1 MSRNEA
7 ATQPKRRVL
16 DNRAASVSDYLRERL
31 PDADAFRLVSAYFSV
46 YGYELLA
53 DALDSVRETRFL
65 FGDPASLEDLDPAE
79 KPPKSFDFTE
89 RGLAPNL
96 TLRQKSLARRCAEWV
111 GRESVALRSVR
122 RTNFLHGKM
131 YLADSPAGP
140 AGVIGSSNF
149 TKRGLGGSDRPNLEI
164 NAALSDGPLLAELRD
179 WFDALWSDERLTYD
193 VKQEVLDALNR
204 AGKDYAPEFI
214 YFKTLYELFRA
225 ALEAQADSERSMRE
239 NRLHETAVWNKLYE
253 FQKHGAQSVIARLQ
267 QHGGC
272 ILADSVG
279 LGKTYTALAVVKHY
293 ELRNERVL
301 VLCPKKLEA
310 NWSLYPA
317 HNAHR
322 DNPFAE
328 DKFAYALLAHTDLS
342 RDSGTSGSID
352 LANFAWG
359 AFDLIVIDESHNFR
373 NADGKRYEKLMSHA
387 LEAGAKTKVLMLS
400 ATPVNTAL
408 TDLGNQIGLITQGD
422 DRNLRESLALGAVGG
437 VISSAQKEFKRWEL
451 ERRSADG
458 PGKLQLLERL
468 GPDFFRLLGGVSIAR
483 SRRQIEQ
490 FYAHEMERVGK
501 FPKRERPQNVYPDTD
516 RDRELSYEQ
525 VADRISAF
533 DLSVYRPSDYLK
545 DPGDIRRDARAP
557 NFTQQDRE
565 RFLVAMMRVNFLK
578 RLESSAHSL
587 ALTLE
592 RTIAK
597 MDDLLERIE
606 RFQRSGAARA
616 PLGDA
621 ALPDDDEEDE
631 DFLVNRARQP
641 YRLDELDLP
650 GWADDVRRDKETLA
664 AALQSVEAVTPER
677 DGKLSA
683 IKEEIRRRAAN
694 PAIDSDGRPNCK
706 LLVFTTFKDTARYLY
721 GELLDLA
728 GELGLPIAMV
738 SGDETHTKH
747 GPNNFNAILTN
758 FAPRARNRAPDSKDP
773 DIHLL
778 IATDCISEGQNL
790 QDCGAVLNYDI
801 HWNPVRLMQRLG
813 RIDRIGSRNPS
824 VHTINYWPTR
834 DLDVYLSLEN
844 RVTARMAL
852 ADAAATGS
860 DDPLAQP
867 DSPEAAR
874 DNAQLELSFR
884 DLQLKQLR
892 DEIPD
897 LDDLDDSLALSDFTM
912 DYFLAQLRQYLEKNK
927 DELEATPPGAYAVA
941 PQVAAGPDPGVIFLL
956 RQRNA
961 PEATPRGRAPSP
973 VHPFSIVFIKDD
985 ASIRF
990 GCASARQT
998 LEAFEKAAAGHAE
1011 PITRLCDRFDRE
1023 TAHGANMARYDNLL
1037 NHVAAH
1043 VRQSHA
1049 DVQSAGVEHGA
1060 RDFVLAPA
1068 AESPSAAS
1076 DFELITWLIIAP
1088 QT

>member
-1 MSRNEA
+1 MTIT
-7 ATQPKRRVL
+7 ATHPQRRVL
-16 DNRAASVSDYLRERL
+16 DNRAAAVSDFLRERL
-31 PDADAFRLVSAYFSV
+31 ADADAFRLVSAYFSV

-65 FGDPASLEDLDPAE
+65 FGDPASLEDLDPDE

-89 RGLAPNL
+89 RGLVPNV

-111 GRESVALRSVR
+111 SRESVALRSVR

-140 AGVIGSSNF
+140 AGVVGSSNF

-204 AGKDYAPEFI
+204 AGKDHAPEFV
-214 YFKTLYELFRA
+214 YFKTLYELFRGA
-225 ALEAQADSERSMRE
+225 IEAQEDSERSMRE

-328 DKFAYALLAHTDLS
+328 DRFAYALLAHTDLS

-373 NADGKRYEKLMSHA
+373 NADGKRYEKLMSRA
-387 LEAGAKTKVLMLS
+387 LESGAKTKVLMLS

-408 TDLGNQIGLITQGD
+408 TDLGSQVRLITQGD
-422 DRNLRESLALGAVGG
+422 ERPLRESLALGPVGG
-437 VISSAQKEFKRWEL
+437 VIASAQKEFKQWEL
-451 ERRSADG
+451 ARRSPGG
-458 PGKLQLLERL
+458 PGKPQLLESL

-501 FPKRERPQNVYPDTD
+501 FPKREPPHNVYPPTD
-516 RDRELSYEQ
+516 LDGELSYVQ
-525 VADRISAF
+525 LADRISAF
-533 DLSVYRPSDYLK
+533 DLAVYRPSDYLK
-545 DPGDIRRDARAP
+545 DPGGVRRDARAP
-557 NFTQQDRE
+557 NFTQKDRE

-587 ALTLE
+587 ALTLQ

-606 RFQRSGAARA
+606 RFRRSAAA
-616 PLGDA
+616 PMSLGDA
-621 ALPDDDEEDE
+621 AIPDDDEEDE

-650 GWADDVRRDKETLA
+650 QWADDVRRDKETLA
-664 AALQSVEAVTPER
+664 AALQSVQAVDAKR
-677 DGKLSA
+677 DGKLDA
-683 IKEEIRRRAAN
+683 IRKEIRRRDAN
-694 PAIDSDGRPNCK
+694 PSIDSDGRPNRK

-721 GELLDLA
+721 DNLRGLA

-738 SGDETHTKH
+738 SGDETHTNH

-758 FAPRARNRAPDSKDP
+758 FAPRARNRAPDSQDP
-773 DIHLL
+773 EIRLL

-790 QDCGAVLNYDI
+790 QDCAAVLNYDI

-824 VHTINYWPTR
+824 VHAINYWPTE
-834 DLDVYLSLEN
+834 DLDVYLRLEN

-860 DDPLAQP
+860 DDPLAQAET
-867 DSPEAAR
+867 PETAR
-874 DNAQLELSFR
+874 DNAQLELTFR

-897 LDDLDDSLALSDFTM
+897 LDALDDGLALSDFTM
-912 DYFLAQLRQYLEKNK
+912 DYFLAQLREYLERNR
-927 DELEATPPGAYAVA
+927 DELEATPPGAYAIA
-941 PQVAAGPDPGVIFLL
+941 PHVAAGPDPGVIFLL

-961 PEATPRGRAPSP
+961 QEAGHRGRAPSP
-973 VHPFSIVFIKDD
+973 VHPFSLVFIKND
-985 ASIRF
+985 ASIRC
-990 GCASARQT
+990 GCANARQT
-998 LEAFEKAAAGHAE
+998 LEAFEKAAAGRTE
-1011 PITRLCDRFDRE
+1011 PIMRLCDQFDRE
-1023 TAHGANMARYDNLL
+1023 TAQGANMARYDNLL

-1043 VRQSHA
+1043 VRQSYGGA
-1049 DVQSAGVEHGA
+1049 QRAALDAGGGA
-1060 RDFVLAPA
+1060 RDFAIAKDAPD
-1068 AESPSAAS
+1068 SPN
-1076 DFELITWLIIAP
+1076 DFELVTWLIIAP
-1088 QT
+1088 QA